1 MASWSFLTSHARAL
15 LCIARDP
22 GARLRD
28 VAVSLGI
35 PNAAP
40 TASSPTWPQPATS
53 SSRKDG
59 HRNCYQIQAHLP
71 LPEPASQEPAIG
83 DVLAL
88 LAGAGARLQL
98 TGTGPACGRRSPEP
112 DGKRRRRAR

>member
-1 MASWSFLTSHARAL
+1 VASWSFLASHAWAL

-40 TASSPTWPQPATS
+40 TASSPTWPQSATS

-59 HRNCYQIQAHLP
+59 RRNRDQIQAGPDSAEPHL
-71 LPEPASQEPAIG
+71 I
-83 DVLAL
+83 
-88 LAGAGARLQL
+88 
-98 TGTGPACGRRSPEP
+98 
-112 DGKRRRRAR
+112 